1 MSRGA
6 DIPPLPLSP
15 ADEPLINGEGM
26 RPGEISAP
34 QSKRRLKSRTL
45 PMLVMVSPVTLWM
58 IFLIALPL
66 AYVLFISFCTTDESH
81 NIVVRFSLEN
91 YGRLFD
97 PLYLGIYANSLFAA
111 AVSTAICILLG
122 YPFAYSMAGAGRVR
136 KTIMMI
142 LLMLPFWT
150 NSLIRIYGWRTI
162 LGSSGVLN
170 SILKAAG
177 LIQQPLE
184 ILYTPAAIILGM
196 VYTLFPFMV
205 LPVFTSIDKLDRTLL
220 EAAGDLGAKRS
231 RAFWHITL
239 PLTASGI
246 FAGSIMVFI
255 PVLGFFF
262 VADLMGGG
270 TQQMIGNLIERQFKE
285 AYNWPLG
292 AALSIALIVLT
303 IVMVR
308 IYTRANGDIKN
319 LV

>member
-1 MSRGA
+1 MTRGRRTPRLAAVDSAQFSEEQKPSEVPLARHSRH
-6 DIPPLPLSP
+6 
-15 ADEPLINGEGM
+15 
-26 RPGEISAP
+26 
-34 QSKRRLKSRTL
+34 RLKSRTL
-45 PMLVMVSPVTLWM
+45 PMLTMVSPVTLWLVL
-58 IFLIALPL
+58 LIAVPL
-66 AYVLFISFCTTDESH
+66 AYVLVISFCTVDESH
-81 NIVVRFSLEN
+81 NIQFSFTLDN
-91 YGRLFD
+91 YARLFD
-97 PLYLGIYANSLFAA
+97 PLYLGIYANSLFIA
-111 AVSTAICILLG
+111 AVSTIVCILLG
-122 YPFAYSMAGAGRVR
+122 YPFAYSMANSGRVK

-162 LGSSGVLN
+162 LGTSGVLN
-170 SILKAAG
+170 NLLQGLG
-177 LIQQPLE
+177 LIDKPID
-184 ILYTPAAIILGM
+184 ILYTPFAVILGM

-205 LPVFTSIDKLDRTLL
+205 LPIFTSVDKLDRTLL
-220 EAAGDLGAKRS
+220 EAASDLGARRA

-262 VADLMGGG
+262 VSDLMGGG

-292 AALSIALIVLT
+292 AALSIILIVIT

-308 IYTRANGDIKN
+308 IYTRTSGGDMKN

>member
-1 MSRGA
+1 MRSVRHFFR
-6 DIPPLPLSP
+6 PPSPSATEEKP
-15 ADEPLINGEGM
+15 ADL
-26 RPGEISAP
+26 SVSKAP
-34 QSKRRLKSRTL
+34 RSRHRLKSRVA
-45 PMLVMVSPVTLWM
+45 PMLVMVSPVTLWL

-66 AYVLFISFCTTDESH
+66 AYVLFISFCTTDASH
-81 NIVVRFSLEN
+81 NIVVRFSLDN
-91 YGRLFD
+91 YAQLFD
-97 PLYLGIYANSLFAA
+97 PLYLGIYANSLFIAA
-111 AVSTAICILLG
+111 ISTVVCILLG
-122 YPFAYSMAGAGRVR
+122 YPFAYSMASAGRVR
-136 KTIMMI
+136 KTVMMM

-162 LGSSGVLN
+162 LGTSGVLN
-170 SILKAAG
+170 SVLKGIG
-177 LIQQPLE
+177 LIQKPLE
-184 ILYTPAAIILGM
+184 ILYTPSAIILGM

-205 LPVFTSIDKLDRTLL
+205 LPIFTSIDKLDRTLL
-220 EAAGDLGAKRS
+220 EAASDLGAKRW
-231 RAFWHITL
+231 RAFLHITL

-246 FAGSIMVFI
+246 FAGTIMVFI

-292 AALSIALIVLT
+292 AALSIILIVLT

-308 IYTRANGDIKN
+308 IYTRNNGDMKN

>member
-1 MSRGA
+1 MKRGRRN
-6 DIPPLPLSP
+6 PPLTAVDDSYSEEQQPSEVPL
-15 ADEPLINGEGM
+15 ARNT
-26 RPGEISAP
+26 RH
-34 QSKRRLKSRTL
+34 RFKSRTL
-45 PMLVMVSPVTLWM
+45 PMLVMVSPVTLWLVL
-58 IFLIALPL
+58 LIALPL
-66 AYVLFISFCTTDESH
+66 MYVLFISFCTVDESH
-81 NIVVRFSLEN
+81 NIVVSFSLEN
-91 YGRLFD
+91 YARLFD
-97 PLYLGIYANSLFAA
+97 PLYLGVYANSLFIA
-111 AVSTAICILLG
+111 AVSTIVCILLG
-122 YPFAYSMAGAGRVR
+122 YPFAYSMANAGRVR
-136 KTIMMI
+136 KTVMMI

-162 LGSSGVLN
+162 LGSNGVLN
-170 SILKAAG
+170 NVLESLG

-184 ILYTPAAIILGM
+184 ILYTPFAIILGM

-205 LPVFTSIDKLDRTLL
+205 LPIFTSVDKLDRTLL
-220 EAAGDLGAKRS
+220 EAASDLGAKRG

-292 AALSIALIVLT
+292 AALSIILIVLT
-303 IVMVR
+303 IVLVR
-308 IYTRANGDIKN
+308 IYTRTSGGEMKN